1 MFWRCTAV
9 HALTL
14 GLPGRLEDVAKVLG
28 LEQQKDTTGKALI
41 RYFCTPCKPTK
52 TNGMRTRNLPEHNSE
67 KWEQFKEYCRQ
78 DVVVERGIRKRL
90 EKYPVPENEHKLWCL
105 DQKINDTGIKID
117 RKLVENAIE
126 CDLQFQARKTEE
138 AIQLTGLSNPN
149 SVAQLKTW
157 IFEQEGVEV
166 ESLDKETVSE
176 LIKTTKNETV
186 KKMLVLRQTMA
197 KTSVKK
203 YDAMIRAVRE
213 DGKVRG
219 LFQFCGANRTW
230 RWAGRIVQFQNL
242 PKNSMRDLDMVRNL
256 LLSGDYE
263 MLEILFDSVPGVLS
277 QVIRT
282 AFIPSDGCIFL
293 VSDFSAIEARVIA
306 WLANEVWRMEVFRT
320 HGKIYEASASQM
332 FKVPLE
338 SITKANP
345 LRQKGKISELALGY
359 AGGVGALVTMG
370 ALKQGLTE
378 EELPELVSTW
388 RAANP
393 AIVRLWKDVEKA
405 AISAVKDKKVV
416 QLQYGVKFSFE
427 SGILFIKLPSGR
439 RLAYCKA
446 AIENDTRF
454 NRPKLTYWGM
464 DQVKKVWSKVDT
476 YGGKLVENC
485 LAGDTL
491 VLTINGW
498 IGIKGVHKDDLL
510 WDGIE
515 WVNHSGVVCNGIQ
528 QTIKLD
534 DIGVTP
540 GHRVLTEGGWV
551 VASSCEGLNRSEVS
565 LPDSNILCR
574 FGRKEII
581 MECPLRL
588 WKRIYHACYRVR
600 EDETEVMW
608 LQAWGTDSRVTQ
620 NSQHV
625 KSSGVLGMEIN
636 GGQMQT
642 TNASSLAQLRSKRDQ
657 SLLSMGNKFRSFLGG
672 YGPDV
677 QRRVNSGQE
686 GQQRRLFTGELP
698 LDNTE
703 ETMSEQKGKRVCK
716 YSLGLCDVSRG
727 GRTVRDRN
735 DNSALP
741 SKKRVS
747 GKPFVLSAGREE
759 QVYDI
764 INAGP
769 RNRFTVLGSNGP
781 FIVHNC
787 IQAIARDCLAEA
799 LIRVDAAGY
808 RIAAHVHDEI
818 VCDVPLGWGSLEEL
832 NDIMGQPIKWAPGLP
847 VPADGFS
854 GFYYKKD
861 D

>member
-1 MFWRCTAV
+1 MTILSIDLETFSSVDIKTSGAYKYVASPDFEIILFGFAFDDDPVQVVDLASGESLHKDVTDALIDPNIIKTAYNANFERLCINEHLWLPVDPMFWRCTAV

-28 LEQQKDTTGKALI
+28 LEQQKDTAGKALI
-41 RYFCTPCKPTK
+41 KYFCTPCKPTK
-52 TNGMRTRNLPEHNSE
+52 ANGRRTRNLPEHSPE

-78 DVVVERGIRKRL
+78 DVVVERDIRKKL
-90 EKYPVPENEHKLWCL
+90 EKFPVPEHEHKLWCL

-138 AIQLTGLSNPN
+138 TKKLTDLDNPN
-149 SVAQLKTW
+149 SVAQLKNW
-157 IFEQEGVEV
+157 IFEQEGIEV
-166 ESLDKETVSE
+166 DSLDKETVAE
-176 LIKTTKNETV
+176 LIKTTKNNTV
-186 KKMLVLRQTMA
+186 KKMLILRQTMA

-242 PKNSMRDLDMVRNL
+242 PKNSMRDLDMARNF

-263 MLEILFDSVPGVLS
+263 ILEMLFDSVPNVLS
-277 QVIRT
+277 QLIRT
-282 AFIPSDGCIFL
+282 AFIPSAGCRFI

-306 WLANEVWRMEVFRT
+306 WLASEQWRMKVFRT

-359 AGGVGALVTMG
+359 QGGVGALVTMG
-370 ALKQGLTE
+370 ALKMGLTE

-405 AISAVKDKKVV
+405 AISAVKDRKVV
-416 QLQYGVKFSFE
+416 QLQYGVTFSFE

-476 YGGKLVENC
+476 YGGKLVEN
-485 LAGDTL
+485 
-491 VLTINGW
+491 V
-498 IGIKGVHKDDLL
+498 
-510 WDGIE
+510 
-515 WVNHSGVVCNGIQ
+515 
-528 QTIKLD
+528 
-534 DIGVTP
+534 
-540 GHRVLTEGGWV
+540 
-551 VASSCEGLNRSEVS
+551 
-565 LPDSNILCR
+565 
-574 FGRKEII
+574 
-581 MECPLRL
+581 
-588 WKRIYHACYRVR
+588 
-600 EDETEVMW
+600 
-608 LQAWGTDSRVTQ
+608 
-620 NSQHV
+620 
-625 KSSGVLGMEIN
+625 
-636 GGQMQT
+636 
-642 TNASSLAQLRSKRDQ
+642 
-657 SLLSMGNKFRSFLGG
+657 
-672 YGPDV
+672 
-677 QRRVNSGQE
+677 
-686 GQQRRLFTGELP
+686 
-698 LDNTE
+698 
-703 ETMSEQKGKRVCK
+703 
-716 YSLGLCDVSRG
+716 
-727 GRTVRDRN
+727 
-735 DNSALP
+735 
-741 SKKRVS
+741 
-747 GKPFVLSAGREE
+747 
-759 QVYDI
+759 
-764 INAGP
+764 
-769 RNRFTVLGSNGP
+769 
-781 FIVHNC
+781 

-818 VCDVPLGWGSLEEL
+818 VCDVPVGWGSLKEL
-832 NDIMGQPIKWAPGLP
+832 NEIMGQPIKWAPDLP
-847 VPADGFS
+847 TPADGFS
-854 GFYYKKD
+854 GMYYKKD

>member
-1 MFWRCTAV
+1 LTILSIDLETFSSVDIKTSGAYKYVASPDFEIILFGFAFDDDPVQVVDLASGESLHKDVTDALIDPNIIKTAYNANFERLCINEHLWLPVDPMFWRCTAV

-28 LEQQKDTTGKALI
+28 LEQQKDTAGKALI
-41 RYFCTPCKPTK
+41 KYFCTPCKPTK
-52 TNGMRTRNLPEHNSE
+52 ANGRRTRNLPEHSPE

-78 DVVVERGIRKRL
+78 DVVVERDIRKKL
-90 EKYPVPENEHKLWCL
+90 EKFPVPEHEHKLWCL

-138 AIQLTGLSNPN
+138 TKKLTDLDNPN
-149 SVAQLKTW
+149 SVAQLKNW
-157 IFEQEGVEV
+157 IFEQEGIEV
-166 ESLDKETVSE
+166 DSLDKETVAE
-176 LIKTTKNETV
+176 LIKTTKNNTV
-186 KKMLVLRQTMA
+186 KKMLILRQTMA

-242 PKNSMRDLDMVRNL
+242 PKNSMRDLDMARNF

-263 MLEILFDSVPGVLS
+263 ILEMLFDSVPNVLS
-277 QVIRT
+277 QLIRT
-282 AFIPSDGCIFL
+282 AFIPSAGCRFI

-306 WLANEVWRMEVFRT
+306 WLASEQWRMKVFRT

-359 AGGVGALVTMG
+359 QGGVGALVTMG
-370 ALKQGLTE
+370 ALKMGLTE

-405 AISAVKDKKVV
+405 AISAVKDRKVV
-416 QLQYGVKFSFE
+416 QLQYGVTFSFE

-476 YGGKLVENC
+476 YGGKLVEN
-485 LAGDTL
+485 
-491 VLTINGW
+491 V
-498 IGIKGVHKDDLL
+498 
-510 WDGIE
+510 
-515 WVNHSGVVCNGIQ
+515 
-528 QTIKLD
+528 
-534 DIGVTP
+534 
-540 GHRVLTEGGWV
+540 
-551 VASSCEGLNRSEVS
+551 
-565 LPDSNILCR
+565 
-574 FGRKEII
+574 
-581 MECPLRL
+581 
-588 WKRIYHACYRVR
+588 
-600 EDETEVMW
+600 
-608 LQAWGTDSRVTQ
+608 
-620 NSQHV
+620 
-625 KSSGVLGMEIN
+625 
-636 GGQMQT
+636 
-642 TNASSLAQLRSKRDQ
+642 
-657 SLLSMGNKFRSFLGG
+657 
-672 YGPDV
+672 
-677 QRRVNSGQE
+677 
-686 GQQRRLFTGELP
+686 
-698 LDNTE
+698 
-703 ETMSEQKGKRVCK
+703 
-716 YSLGLCDVSRG
+716 
-727 GRTVRDRN
+727 
-735 DNSALP
+735 
-741 SKKRVS
+741 
-747 GKPFVLSAGREE
+747 
-759 QVYDI
+759 
-764 INAGP
+764 
-769 RNRFTVLGSNGP
+769 
-781 FIVHNC
+781 

-818 VCDVPLGWGSLEEL
+818 VCDVPVGWGSLKEL
-832 NDIMGQPIKWAPGLP
+832 NEIMGQPIKWAPDLP
-847 VPADGFS
+847 TPADGFS
-854 GFYYKKD
+854 GMYYKKD